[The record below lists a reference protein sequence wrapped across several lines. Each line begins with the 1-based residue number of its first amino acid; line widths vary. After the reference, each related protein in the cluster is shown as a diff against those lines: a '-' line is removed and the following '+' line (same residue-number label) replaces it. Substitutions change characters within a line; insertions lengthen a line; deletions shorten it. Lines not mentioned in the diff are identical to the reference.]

1 MYYDLILKKA
11 TVIDPSQD
19 IFSPVD
25 VAINKDKIACLQDEI
40 PASQAKKVL
49 DVEGKVLM
57 PGLVDLHTH
66 AFWRTFPY
74 GVEPNSVCQQTGVT
88 TIVDAGSAG
97 AANFAG
103 FRHFVIEPSP
113 FRIKAFLNIS
123 YIGMLYQIFPN
134 IPRYELHDIRFGH
147 VKWAIQVIEENK
159 GLIVGIKV
167 RLFNQEPV
175 AHGVTPLRLA
185 IEVGEATNLP
195 VMVHIDDPPPFLDQI
210 LALLRKGD
218 IVTHC
223 FRGDRNCIL
232 SKKGKVRSIVKEARG
247 RGILMDVG
255 QGEEYLN
262 LKVARIA
269 LEQDFYPDTIS
280 TDLTPKGQ
288 ERIVYDL
295 PTTMSTFLA
304 LGMDLKE
311 IVARTTLNPAEI
323 VHPDGQLGSV
333 RVGSYADIAV
343 FELSEGEFEFED
355 SSGNK
360 VMGDRKLT
368 HHLTICNGQEYSKDK
383 LLFS

>member
-1 MYYDLILKKA
+1 
-11 TVIDPSQD
+11 
-19 IFSPVD
+19 
-25 VAINKDKIACLQDEI
+25 
-40 PASQAKKVL
+40 
-49 DVEGKVLM
+49 
-57 PGLVDLHTH
+57 
-66 AFWRTFPY
+66 
-74 GVEPNSVCQQTGVT
+74 
-88 TIVDAGSAG
+88 
-97 AANFAG
+97 
-103 FRHFVIEPSP
+103 
-113 FRIKAFLNIS
+113 
-123 YIGMLYQIFPN
+123 
-134 IPRYELHDIRFGH
+134 
-147 VKWAIQVIEENK
+147 
-159 GLIVGIKV
+159 
-167 RLFNQEPV
+167 
-175 AHGVTPLRLA
+175 
-185 IEVGEATNLP
+185 
-195 VMVHIDDPPPFLDQI
+195 MVHIDDPPPFLDQI